1 MQQEPIAH
9 VAHVAYISG
18 MADELKTERV
28 QLFMTPSE
36 VQAIDDWSFS
46 NRVRGRS
53 EAIRRLL
60 AIGLATQDVHAPA
73 DPAATAAPKARKKPK
88 SGGE

>member
-1 MQQEPIAH
+1 MQVSI
-9 VAHVAYISG
+9 AYIAYVTYIPG
-18 MADELKTERV
+18 MTDELKTERV

-60 AIGLATQDVHAPA
+60 AIGLATQELHAPA
-73 DPAATAAPKARKKPK
+73 DPAVTVAPKARKKPE
-88 SGGE
+88 GET